1 MTKPKRNKEITALV
15 VNVKIDNK
23 QVCEMPI
30 ADALALAKEK
40 GGDLIEIQPDKK
52 TQYVKSPVSR
62 RKKPLYIHG

>member
-40 GGDLIEIQPDKK
+40 GG
-52 TQYVKSPVSR
+52 V
-62 RKKPLYIHG
+62 